1 MWVRRLTGL
10 TLLALA
16 ACGDGGDVAT
26 RPEPPQDPDLGAA
39 AVERDLAYCATPD
52 PEQTL
57 DLYRPRDPRA
67 TPTPLVVYVHGGA
80 WRAGDKRGGVWFE
93 RIARALLAEGFAVA
107 SIDYRLAPTHP
118 WPRQIADVRCAF
130 AFLRSAAPDRGL
142 DPDRIAAWGTSAG
155 AHLAALVA
163 LDDAERAL
171 AAFVGLYGIYDL
183 TVEGLS
189 DLVRIGGAD
198 VFGVL
203 PGSGDPVLR
212 EASPALLASSGD
224 PPVMLVHGA
233 DDTVVPAG
241 QSVGLEARLRA
252 AGVEV
257 ELVLVENAEHQLLE
271 AGAPIA
277 PSAEAITA
285 AVVTF
290 FAERSRLAGR

>member
-1 MWVRRLTGL
+1 MRLRRLAGL
-10 TLLALA
+10 TLFTLA

-26 RPEPPQDPDLGAA
+26 RPEPREEPDLGAA

-67 TPTPLVVYVHGGA
+67 TPAPLVVYVHGGA

-107 SIDYRLAPTHP
+107 SIDYRLAPTDP
-118 WPRQIADVRCAF
+118 WPRQIEDVRCAF

-163 LDDAERAL
+163 LDDAERTPV
-171 AAFVGLYGIYDL
+171 AFAGLYGIYDL

-189 DLVRIGGAD
+189 DLIRLGVAD
-198 VFGVL
+198 VFGVA
-203 PGSGDPVLR
+203 PGSDDPVLR

-224 PPVMLVHGA
+224 PPVLLVHGV
-233 DDTVVPAG
+233 DDTVVPAN
-241 QSVGLEARLRA
+241 QSMALEARLRE

-257 ELVLVENAEHQLLE
+257 ELILVENAEHQFLE
-271 AGAPIA
+271 SKGPIA
-277 PSAEAITA
+277 PSEEAITA

-290 FAERSRLAGR
+290 LGERSR

>member
-1 MWVRRLTGL
+1 MRIRRLTGL
-10 TLLALA
+10 TLLTLA
-16 ACGDGGDVAT
+16 ACGDGRDVT
-26 RPEPPQDPDLGAA
+26 TPPEPRQDPDLGAA
-39 AVERDLAYCATPD
+39 AVERDLAYCATAD

-93 RIARALLAEGFAVA
+93 RIARALLSEGFAVA
-107 SIDYRLAPTHP
+107 SIDYRLAPADP
-118 WPRQIADVRCAF
+118 WPRQIEDVRCAF
-130 AFLRSAAPDRGL
+130 TFLRTVAPERGL

-163 LDDAERAL
+163 LDDVERAL
-171 AAFVGLYGIYDL
+171 VAFVGLYGIYDL

-189 DLVRIGGAD
+189 DLVRLGGAD

-203 PGSGDPVLR
+203 PGSADPVLV

-224 PPVMLVHGA
+224 PPVLLVHGA
-233 DDTVVPAG
+233 DDTVVPPG
-241 QSVGLEARLRA
+241 QSVALEEGLRD

-257 ELVLVENAEHQLLE
+257 ELVLVENAEHQFLE
-271 AGAPIA
+271 SGGPIA

-290 FAERSRLAGR
+290 LGERSR